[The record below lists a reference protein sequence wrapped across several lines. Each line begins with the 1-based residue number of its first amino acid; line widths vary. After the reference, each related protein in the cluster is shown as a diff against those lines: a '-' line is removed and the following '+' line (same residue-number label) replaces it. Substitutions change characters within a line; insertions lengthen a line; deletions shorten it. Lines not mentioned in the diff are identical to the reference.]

1 MKVRGDT
8 RGCHAI
14 APGAMVAG
22 VSHLG
27 RPAEAHLPLR
37 KVLAVALGNAL
48 EFYDFVTFSYFAVQI
63 GHTFFPAS
71 RTSHGLLFSLAT
83 FGVGFITRPLGAL
96 LIGRYGDR
104 VGRRPAMFWSFGLMG
119 FGLLGMALTPSYA
132 RIGIAA
138 PVLLV
143 IFRLVQGLALG
154 GEVGA
159 STAFLV
165 EAAPP
170 SRRGYYVSLQFA
182 TQYVAGLAAGVVGF
196 ILSGILS
203 PAQLGAWGWR
213 IALLLGVTVIPL
225 GLYIRRSLHET
236 LRDPDRAAE
245 TSGQRRV
252 GAGFII
258 LSILMVM
265 VGTTTV
271 YVVGYM
277 NTFVQDTLRLGAH
290 FGFGATIV
298 ESLCVV
304 CAAPFA
310 GLLSDRLGRKPVM
323 LTAAGLL
330 LLVVMP
336 CYVAIISWRS
346 TATVYAIT
354 GLFGV
359 LEALMIT
366 PLLTTISESLP
377 RAVRAAG
384 FGLVYAVSVAVF
396 GGFTQ
401 FVIKALLDLTGNPL
415 APAGYLSVALLVG
428 GSAMLAVRESA
439 PCRVSVSV

>member
-1 MKVRGDT
+1 MAASTFHVGT
-8 RGCHAI
+8 
-14 APGAMVAG
+14 
-22 VSHLG
+22 LG
-27 RPAEAHLPLR
+27 EAHLSLR

-48 EFYDFVTFSYFAVQI
+48 EFYDFLTFSYFAIQI

-71 RTSHGLLFSLAT
+71 QTSHGLLLSLAT

-104 VGRRPAMFWSFGLMG
+104 VGRRPAMLWSFGLMG
-119 FGLLGMALTPSYA
+119 FGLLGMTLTPSYA

-143 IFRLVQGLALG
+143 IFRLVQGLAVG

-165 EAAPP
+165 EAAPLN
-170 SRRGYYVSLQFA
+170 RRGYYVSLQYA

-196 ILSGILS
+196 TLSWVLS
-203 PAQLGAWGWR
+203 PAQLDSWGWR
-213 IALLLGVTVIPL
+213 LAFLIGVTVIPL
-225 GLYIRRSLHET
+225 GLYIRRNLQET
-236 LRDPDRAAE
+236 LGASEEAAA

-252 GAGFII
+252 DAGFIV
-258 LSILMVM
+258 LSLLMVM
-265 VGTTTV
+265 AGTTTS

-298 ESLCVV
+298 ESLCVI
-304 CAAPFA
+304 CAAPSA

-330 LLVVMP
+330 LLLVVP

-346 TATVYAIT
+346 AATVYAIT

-359 LEALMIT
+359 LEALMIA

-377 RAVRAAG
+377 RAVRATG

-401 FVIKALLDLTGNPL
+401 FVIKALMDLTGNPL
-415 APAGYLSVALLVG
+415 APAGYLSVALLIG

-439 PCRVSVSV
+439 PCRGKMTP

>member
-1 MKVRGDT
+1 MTASTFQV
-8 RGCHAI
+8 
-14 APGAMVAG
+14 
-22 VSHLG
+22 G
-27 RPAEAHLPLR
+27 RPEGAHLPLR

-63 GHTFFPAS
+63 GHSFFPAS
-71 RTSHGLLFSLAT
+71 RTSHGLLLSLGT

-119 FGLLGMALTPSYA
+119 LGLLGMALTPPYA

-143 IFRLVQGLALG
+143 AFRLLQGLALG

-170 SRRGYYVSLQFA
+170 NRRGYYVSLQFA

-203 PAQLGAWGWR
+203 AAQLDDWGWR
-213 IALLLGVTVIPL
+213 IALLIGVAVIPL

-236 LRDPDRAAE
+236 LWDPDQAAE
-245 TSGQRRV
+245 TSRQRRV
-252 GAGFII
+252 GAGFFV
-258 LSILMVM
+258 LSVLMVM
-265 VGTTTV
+265 TGTTTV

-298 ESLCVV
+298 ESSCVI
-304 CAAPFA
+304 CAAPSA

-323 LTAAGLL
+323 LTATGLLL
-330 LLVVMP
+330 LLVVP
-336 CYVAIISWRS
+336 CYLAIISWRS
-346 TATVYAIT
+346 AATVYAIT

-359 LEALMIT
+359 LEALMIA

-401 FVIKALLDLTGNPL
+401 FVIKALTDLTGNPL

-439 PCRVSVSV
+439 PRGISTSAERRRFLTNEP

>member
-1 MKVRGDT
+1 MAASTFHVGT
-8 RGCHAI
+8 
-14 APGAMVAG
+14 
-22 VSHLG
+22 LG
-27 RPAEAHLPLR
+27 EAHLSLR

-48 EFYDFVTFSYFAVQI
+48 EFYDFLTFSYFAIQI

-71 RTSHGLLFSLAT
+71 QTSHGLLLSLAT

-96 LIGRYGDR
+96 LIGRYGDA
-104 VGRRPAMFWSFGLMG
+104 VGRRPAMLWSFGLMG
-119 FGLLGMALTPSYA
+119 FGLLGMTLTPSYA

-143 IFRLVQGLALG
+143 IFRLVQGLAVG

-165 EAAPP
+165 EAAPLN
-170 SRRGYYVSLQFA
+170 RRGYYVSLQYA

-196 ILSGILS
+196 TLSWVLS
-203 PAQLGAWGWR
+203 PAQLDSWGWR
-213 IALLLGVTVIPL
+213 LAFLIGVTVIPL
-225 GLYIRRSLHET
+225 GLYIRRNLQET
-236 LRDPDRAAE
+236 LGASEEAAA

-252 GAGFII
+252 DAGFIV
-258 LSILMVM
+258 LSLLMVM
-265 VGTTTV
+265 AGTTTS

-298 ESLCVV
+298 ESLCVI
-304 CAAPFA
+304 CAAPSA

-330 LLVVMP
+330 LLLVVP

-346 TATVYAIT
+346 AATVYAIT

-359 LEALMIT
+359 LEALMIA

-377 RAVRAAG
+377 RAVRATG

-401 FVIKALLDLTGNPL
+401 FVIKALMDLTGNPL
-415 APAGYLSVALLVG
+415 APAGYLSVALLIG

-439 PCRVSVSV
+439 PCRGKMTP

>member
-1 MKVRGDT
+1 MAASTSRVG
-8 RGCHAI
+8 
-14 APGAMVAG
+14 M
-22 VSHLG
+22 LE
-27 RPAEAHLPLR
+27 EAHLPLR

-48 EFYDFVTFSYFAVQI
+48 EFYDFQTFSFFAIQI

-71 RTSHGLLFSLAT
+71 QTSHGLLLSLAT

-104 VGRRPAMFWSFGLMG
+104 VGRRPALLWSFGLMG
-119 FGLLGMALTPSYA
+119 LGLLGMALTPSYA

-165 EAAPP
+165 EAAPLN
-170 SRRGYYVSLQFA
+170 RRGYYVSLQGA
-182 TQYVAGLAAGVVGF
+182 TQYVAGLAAGVIGF

-203 PAQLGAWGWR
+203 PAQLDDWGWR
-213 IALLLGVTVIPL
+213 IALLIGVSVIPL

-236 LRDPDRAAE
+236 LPGPDQDAA

-252 GAGFII
+252 GARFIV
-258 LSILMVM
+258 LSLLMVM
-265 VGTTTV
+265 AGTTTV

-277 NTFVQDTLRLGAH
+277 NTFVQDALRLGAH

-298 ESLCVV
+298 ESLCVI
-304 CAAPFA
+304 CAAPAA

-323 LTAAGLL
+323 LSGACL
-330 LLVVMP
+330 LLVLVVP

-359 LEALMIT
+359 LETVMIV
-366 PLLTTISESLP
+366 PLLTTIAESLP

-401 FVIKALLDLTGNPL
+401 FVIKALTDLTGNPL
-415 APAGYLSVALLVG
+415 APAVYLSVVLLVG

-439 PCRVSVSV
+439 PCRTSL

>member
-1 MKVRGDT
+1 MAVST
-8 RGCHAI
+8 L
-14 APGAMVAG
+14 PFGA
-22 VSHLG
+22 LE
-27 RPAEAHLPLR
+27 EAHLPLH

-48 EFYDFVTFSYFAVQI
+48 EFYDFLTFSYFAIQI

-71 RTSHGLLFSLAT
+71 QTSHGLLFSLAT

-104 VGRRPAMFWSFGLMG
+104 VGRTPAMVWSFGLMG

-138 PVLLV
+138 PLLLV
-143 IFRLVQGLALG
+143 VFRLVQGLAVG

-165 EAAPP
+165 EAAPLN
-170 SRRGYYVSLQFA
+170 RRGYYVSLQLA
-182 TQYVAGLAAGVVGF
+182 TQYVAGLAAGIVGF
-196 ILSGILS
+196 TLSAVLS
-203 PAQLGAWGWR
+203 PRQLDDWGWR
-213 IALLLGVTVIPL
+213 IALLIGVVVIPL

-236 LRDPDRAAE
+236 LRTPDETAA
-245 TSGQRRV
+245 TSTQRRV
-252 GAGFII
+252 GAGFVI

-277 NTFVQDTLRLGAH
+277 NTFVQDTLRLGSH

-298 ESLCVV
+298 ESLCVI
-304 CAAPFA
+304 CAAPVG
-310 GLLSDRLGRKPVM
+310 GLLSDRVGRKPVM
-323 LTAAGLL
+323 LTAVGVL
-330 LLVVMP
+330 LLVVVP

-346 TATVYAIT
+346 AAAVYTSA
-354 GLFGV
+354 GVFGV
-359 LEALMIT
+359 LEALMIA
-366 PLLTTISESLP
+366 PLLVTISESLP
-377 RAVRAAG
+377 RDLRATG
-384 FGLVYAVSVAVF
+384 FGLLYAVSVAVF

-401 FVIKALLDLTGNPL
+401 FVIKALTDLTDNPL

-428 GSAMLAVRESA
+428 GSAMLLVRESA
-439 PCRVSVSV
+439 PCKMPTSVRARSLR

>member
-1 MKVRGDT
+1 MAASTFHVGT
-8 RGCHAI
+8 
-14 APGAMVAG
+14 
-22 VSHLG
+22 L
-27 RPAEAHLPLR
+27 EQAHLPLR
-37 KVLAVALGNAL
+37 NVLAVALGNAL
-48 EFYDFVTFSYFAVQI
+48 EFYDFGTFSYFAIQI

-71 RTSHGLLFSLAT
+71 QTSHGLLFSLAT

-104 VGRRPAMFWSFGLMG
+104 VGRRPAMLWSFGLMG
-119 FGLLGMALTPSYA
+119 LGLLGMALTPSYA

-165 EAAPP
+165 EAAPLN
-170 SRRGYYVSLQFA
+170 RRGYYVSLQSA
-182 TQYVAGLAAGVVGF
+182 TQYVAALAAGVVGF
-196 ILSGILS
+196 ILSAILS
-203 PAQLGAWGWR
+203 PAQLDSWGWR
-213 IALLLGVTVIPL
+213 IALLIGVTVIPL

-236 LRDPDRAAE
+236 LWHADHAADS
-245 TSGQRRV
+245 SGQRQV
-252 GAGFII
+252 GAGFVV
-258 LSILMVM
+258 LSLLMVM
-265 VGTTTV
+265 AGTTTV

-277 NTFVQDTLRLGAH
+277 NTLVQDTLRLGAH
-290 FGFGATIV
+290 FGFGTTIV
-298 ESLCVV
+298 ESLCVI
-304 CAAPFA
+304 CAAPSA
-310 GLLSDRLGRKPVM
+310 GLLSDKLGRKPVM

-330 LLVVMP
+330 LLLVVP
-336 CYVAIISWRS
+336 CYFAIVSWPS

-359 LEALMIT
+359 LEASMT
-366 PLLTTISESLP
+366 VPLLTTISESLP
-377 RAVRAAG
+377 RAVRAVG

-401 FVIKALLDLTGNPL
+401 FIIKALMDLTSNPL
-415 APAGYLSVALLVG
+415 APAAYLSVVLLVG

-439 PCRVSVSV
+439 PCKTSMSPQMRTASANEP

>member
-1 MKVRGDT
+1 
-8 RGCHAI
+8 
-14 APGAMVAG
+14 
-22 VSHLG
+22 
-27 RPAEAHLPLR
+27 
-37 KVLAVALGNAL
+37 VLAVALGNAL
-48 EFYDFVTFSYFAVQI
+48 EFYDFQTFSFFAIQI

-71 RTSHGLLFSLAT
+71 RTSHGLLFALAT

-104 VGRRPAMFWSFGLMG
+104 VGRRPAMLWSFGLMG
-119 FGLLGMALTPSYA
+119 IGLLGMALTPSYA
-132 RIGIAA
+132 QIGVAA
-138 PVLLV
+138 PVLLIV
-143 IFRLVQGLALG
+143 FRLLQGLAVG

-165 EAAPP
+165 EAAPLN
-170 SRRGYYVSLQFA
+170 RRGYYVSLQFA
-182 TQYVAGLAAGVVGF
+182 TQYVASLAAGVVGF
-196 ILSGILS
+196 ILSSVLS
-203 PAQLGAWGWR
+203 AAQLDAWGWR
-213 IALLLGVTVIPL
+213 IALLIGVSVIPL
-225 GLYIRRSLHET
+225 GLYIRRTLHET
-236 LRDPDRAAE
+236 LWDADQAAE
-245 TSGQRRV
+245 TSAQRRV
-252 GAGFII
+252 GAGFIV
-258 LSILMVM
+258 LSLLMVM
-265 VGTTTV
+265 AGTTTV

-277 NTFVQDTLRLGAH
+277 NTFVQDTLRLGPH

-298 ESLCVV
+298 ESLCVICV
-304 CAAPFA
+304 APSA

-323 LTAAGLL
+323 LTAAAL
-330 LLVVMP
+330 LLVLLVP

-354 GLFGV
+354 GLFGA
-359 LEALMIT
+359 LEALMIA

-401 FVIKALLDLTGNPL
+401 FVIKALIDLTGNPL
-415 APAGYLSVALLVG
+415 APAGYLSVVLLIG

-439 PCRVSVSV
+439 PRRTSTTAQLRTAVTNEP

>member
-1 MKVRGDT
+1 MAASTIRVGT
-8 RGCHAI
+8 
-14 APGAMVAG
+14 PEV
-22 VSHLG
+22 
-27 RPAEAHLPLR
+27 AHLPLR

-48 EFYDFVTFSYFAVQI
+48 EFYDFVTFSYFAIQI

-71 RTSHGLLFSLAT
+71 QTSHGLLLSLAT
-83 FGVGFITRPLGAL
+83 FGVGFVTRPLGAL

-104 VGRRPAMFWSFGLMG
+104 VGRRPAMLWSFGLMG

-132 RIGIAA
+132 RIGVAA
-138 PVLLV
+138 PVLLL

-165 EAAPP
+165 EAAPLN
-170 SRRGYYVSLQFA
+170 RRGYYVSLQLA

-196 ILSGILS
+196 ILSGVLA
-203 PAQLGAWGWR
+203 PALLDAWGWR
-213 IALLLGVTVIPL
+213 IALLIGVSVIPL
-225 GLYIRRSLHET
+225 GLYIRRTLHET
-236 LRDPDRAAE
+236 LSGADQAE

-252 GAGFII
+252 GAGFIV
-258 LSILMVM
+258 LSLLMVM
-265 VGTTTV
+265 AGTTTV

-298 ESLCVV
+298 ESLCVI
-304 CAAPFA
+304 CAAPTA

-330 LLVVMP
+330 LVLVVP
-336 CYVAIISWRS
+336 CYLAMVSWRS
-346 TATVYAIT
+346 AATVYAIT

-401 FVIKALLDLTGNPL
+401 FVIKALMDLSGNPL
-415 APAGYLSVALLVG
+415 APAGYLSVVLLVG

-439 PCRVSVSV
+439 PCRTSTSARLRTALTNSP